1 MADDM
6 SVSELK
12 IAVNAAN
19 GILEMLSEG
28 KKLERW
34 QISKIVLA
42 SDFLASVCTNMRAD
56 VHLEEEEEE
65 DESEEDDEP
74 ENQFLL
80 VDNTDENNEPKTVD
94 ILVVP

>member
-56 VHLEEEEEE
+56 VHLEEEEE

>member
-12 IAVNAAN
+12 IAINSAN
-19 GILEMLSEG
+19 NVLEMLAEG

-42 SDFLASVCTNMRAD
+42 SDYLSSVCTNMRAD
-56 VHLEEEEEE
+56 THLEDEEEPEESEEESEEE
-65 DESEEDDEP
+65 DEGEEEAV
-74 ENQFLL
+74 NILL
-80 VDNTDENNEPKTVD
+80 IP
-94 ILVVP
+94 

>member
-12 IAVNAAN
+12 IAINSAN
-19 GILEMLSEG
+19 NVLDMLAEG

-42 SDFLASVCTNMRAD
+42 SDYLASVCTNMRAD
-56 VHLEEEEEE
+56 THLEDEEEPEESE
-65 DESEEDDEP
+65 DESEEEDEA
-74 ENQFLL
+74 EEEESVNILL
-80 VDNTDENNEPKTVD
+80 VP
-94 ILVVP
+94 